1 MINKIQPLIQTIRDF
16 HYYTPV
22 SKCIANC
29 RLVRFMPEDLRLFMG
44 QFNNVRLFN
53 QSNSFYIFPPIE
65 EMFLLPEVYKAVN
78 ARYSDF
84 VAFSNDGD
92 GNWRACNEG
101 GTVIDVFQEYVWQ
114 NIEFDTIA
122 DSFTEFLEL
131 ALSSGNRSY
140 WL

>member
-1 MINKIQPLIQTIRDF
+1 
-16 HYYTPV
+16 
-22 SKCIANC
+22 
-29 RLVRFMPEDLRLFMG
+29 MG